1 MSPSP
6 APPALAAVMA
16 PTMRR
21 SAVVKLCLQPTDH
34 AALEVFAKQAN
45 TRPATLAAAIVR
57 AGLERLLTE
66 QAEGILHQ
74 QQEAA

>member
-1 MSPSP
+1 VSPNP

-21 SAVVKLCLQPTDH
+21 SAVVKLCLQPADH
-34 AALEVFAKQAN
+34 AALEVFAKQAD

-57 AGLERLLTE
+57 AGLKRLADE
-66 QAEGILHQ
+66 QAEAILHQ
-74 QQEAA
+74 QEAA